1 MWQSFNGN
9 QCFKKKLEVLKL
21 ASKSIFSKLLA
32 FLKLNNSSSNLSND
46 SKTCVRVFTMSIKRG
61 YKENS

>member
-1 MWQSFNGN
+1 METNVS
-9 QCFKKKLEVLKL
+9 KKKLEVLKL
-21 ASKSIFSKLLA
+21 APKSIFSKLLA

-46 SKTCVRVFTMSIKRG
+46 SKICVRVFTMSIKRG